1 MKNYIFAVLFFIALP
16 VCAFD
21 WPQADAVMS
30 DSFYS
35 YFGQLRGETISNS
48 LIFSE
53 PSEIKSAEAG
63 HTAIIISEFNDDTV
77 FFPSALGNA
86 VIISH
91 SDNLMTVYGNIDS
104 DSMPDTD
111 SVSCELEKGT
121 ALGISGNSAW
131 QQGRSSLEFQVIDT
145 SNNTSINPRILMPR
159 VGKELP
165 LVLSGVQLQSRAMK
179 MFEMSKNLSL
189 PAGIYRVYQ
198 KRQPVALPY
207 KTRISINGV
216 TLDEIT
222 YDMLYQDENTLCVL
236 GKKYYP
242 IQLLYPAGDMILL
255 GEISLTPG
263 YNALTVTLSDILGKE
278 TQSTFSVN
286 IY

>member
-1 MKNYIFAVLFFIALP
+1 
-16 VCAFD
+16 
-21 WPQADAVMS
+21 
-30 DSFYS
+30 
-35 YFGQLRGETISNS
+35 
-48 LIFSE
+48 
-53 PSEIKSAEAG
+53 
-63 HTAIIISEFNDDTV
+63 
-77 FFPSALGNA
+77 
-86 VIISH
+86 
-91 SDNLMTVYGNIDS
+91 
-104 DSMPDTD
+104 
-111 SVSCELEKGT
+111 
-121 ALGISGNSAW
+121 
-131 QQGRSSLEFQVIDT
+131 
-145 SNNTSINPRILMPR
+145 MPR

-165 LVLSGVQLQSRAMK
+165 LVLSGVQLQNRAMK
-179 MFEMSKNLSL
+179 MFEMNKNLSL

-263 YNALTVTLSDILGKE
+263 HNALAVTLSDILGKE